1 MYTCIIRLGIEEG
14 VTKMDEFNSGAA
26 AELNAGY
33 RRDFLKKA
41 VKVGVVAPTVATFS
55 MSGLMARPA
64 LAQSNLS

>member
-1 MYTCIIRLGIEEG
+1 M
-14 VTKMDEFNSGAA
+14 MDEINSGAA
-26 AELNAGY
+26 TELNAGD
-33 RRDFLKKA
+33 RRVFLKKA